1 MADQV
6 LIWRKDPRNPGV
18 HNMRP
23 VLQSDYMKA
32 LEQAVIELSGNPE
45 MPAVVLDSCDLAYEM
60 SE

>member
-1 MADQV
+1 
-6 LIWRKDPRNPGV
+6 
-18 HNMRP
+18 MRP